1 MDANRGVHCHD
12 DEPTTVHNT
21 ETSPCHNDKGQ
32 LTIPK
37 PHTITVTMS
46 IIYCSSCSREIN
58 TQAEGYDADGPLCVN
73 CRPEPEPEHNNLS
86 SHPMCPDC
94 GERAYSLIITT
105 KTDFIAKYNC
115 KCNKTFGH
123 KHTGEKHKHCP
134 YCADN
139 GNKCGYCL
147 NNFS

>member
-1 MDANRGVHCHD
+1 MQHIIKLHD
-12 DEPTTVHNT
+12 TVLTVCDNPDHWVDTHTNSEGFITATTYPCVTPDE
-21 ETSPCHNDKGQ
+21 
-32 LTIPK
+32 LTIT
-37 PHTITVTMS
+37 PHDT
-46 IIYCSSCSREIN
+46 
-58 TQAEGYDADGPLCVN
+58 
-73 CRPEPEPEHNNLS
+73 EPEPEHNNLS

-123 KHTGEKHKHCP
+123 KHTGEKHTHCP